1 MLTFMA
7 MTILGVI
14 MRMIGSITIQV
25 AAPIVMSC
33 KSGYRI
39 GGRRKIPRGSKRLK
53 IMWDIGMSGILL
65 PMFLHC
71 SSGWTV
77 VGIRC
82 QRSSR

>member
-14 MRMIGSITIQV
+14 MIMIGSITTQV

-39 GGRRKIPRGSKRLK
+39 GGRHKIPCGSKRLK
-53 IMWDIGMSGILL
+53 IM
-65 PMFLHC
+65 
-71 SSGWTV
+71 
-77 VGIRC
+77 
-82 QRSSR
+82 

>member
-14 MRMIGSITIQV
+14 MRMIGSITTQV

-53 IMWDIGMSGILL
+53 IMWGIGMSGILL

-71 SSGWTV
+71 SSSWTV
-77 VGIRC
+77 AGIRC

>member
-14 MRMIGSITIQV
+14 MRMIGSITTQV
-25 AAPIVMSC
+25 AAPLVMSY
-33 KSGYRI
+33 KIDYRI

-53 IMWDIGMSGILL
+53 IMWGIGMSGILL

-71 SSGWTV
+71 SSSWTV
-77 VGIRC
+77 AGIRC